1 VSKTRLPEAADTKS
15 DVPPTRR
22 RRRAAASSTPVKAPS
37 RSRRGAST
45 VGAVAPAPAEQAA
58 AAPKPRRKDGQRGKR
73 MPAWSD
79 AIQSPDE
86 QYELKRR
93 ALIHAAARAFNA
105 HGYHNTS
112 LDDVAAELGV
122 TRAAL
127 YHYISSKEEILFE
140 CHMLAYDLGEQAIEY
155 ARANAKTGLER
166 GCLMIRRFIELFNGS
181 MGRVA
186 VMSEHEPLEPTMQA
200 LIQKRRDEFDHE
212 FRAIIESGIRDGSIR
227 AVDPK
232 LAVFF
237 TMGAVNWMC
246 TRWYRPDG
254 PLSLEHIAASFEDM
268 FRAAMTA

>member
-1 VSKTRLPEAADTKS
+1 MSKPRHPEAIDAGVADAAS
-15 DVPPTRR
+15 RVRR
-22 RRRAAASSTPVKAPS
+22 EDGAAA
-37 RSRRGAST
+37 G
-45 VGAVAPAPAEQAA
+45 
-58 AAPKPRRKDGQRGKR
+58 PRRKSGQRGR
-73 MPAWSD
+73 RVSTWSD

-105 HGYHNTS
+105 RGYHNTS

-127 YHYISSKEEILFE
+127 YHYIRSKQEILFE
-140 CHMLAYDLGEQAIEY
+140 CHMLAYDLGEQAIAF
-155 ARANAKTGLER
+155 ARANADTGLER
-166 GCLMIRRFIELFNGS
+166 GCLTIRRFIELFNGA

-186 VMSEHEPLEPTMQA
+186 VMSEHEALEPTMQA
-200 LIQKRRDEFDHE
+200 LIQKRRDDFDRE
-212 FRAIIESGIRDGSIR
+212 FRSIIDAGIRDGSIR
-227 AVDPK
+227 PVDPK

-254 PLSLEHIAASFEDM
+254 PLTTEQIAASFEDM
-268 FRAAMTA
+268 FRAAMRA